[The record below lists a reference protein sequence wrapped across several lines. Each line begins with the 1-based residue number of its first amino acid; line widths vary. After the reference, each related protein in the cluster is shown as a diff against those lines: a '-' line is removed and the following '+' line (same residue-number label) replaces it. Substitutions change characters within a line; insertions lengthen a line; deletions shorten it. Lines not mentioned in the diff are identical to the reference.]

1 MAALPEQVAQDA
13 GGGLAALVEQTAE
26 QFGVNWPDLLAQT
39 LCFLIVALILR
50 QFAFKPLLRI
60 LDERRQRIADSLRD
74 AEKVRAE
81 LAQAEAQRREV
92 LEAARAE
99 ADRLVS
105 EAQNAAAALAER
117 EKRRAEATAAEIV
130 AKARQE
136 ALLERARVRADLR
149 RELGGLIVD
158 ATAAVT
164 GKALTPADQERLR
177 QEGLRELAA

>member
-1 MAALPEQVAQDA
+1 MTPRRHA
-13 GGGLAALVEQTAE
+13 T
-26 QFGVNWPDLLAQT
+26 NW
-39 LCFLIVALILR
+39 R
-50 QFAFKPLLRI
+50 
-60 LDERRQRIADSLRD
+60 E
-74 AEKVRAE
+74 
-81 LAQAEAQRREV
+81 AEAQRREV

-105 EAQNAAAALAER
+105 EAQNAATALTER